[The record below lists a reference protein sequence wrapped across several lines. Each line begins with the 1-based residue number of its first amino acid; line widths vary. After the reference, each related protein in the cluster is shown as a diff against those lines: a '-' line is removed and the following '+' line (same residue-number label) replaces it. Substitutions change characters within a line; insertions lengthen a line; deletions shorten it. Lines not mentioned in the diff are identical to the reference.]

1 MTTQIE
7 EVKKAQDDWQAPV
20 NKVINAV
27 NGLLGG
33 VEPTHLANP
42 ISCINGTTVQHSDAY
57 YWKAGKYKL
66 VLLDIYNMTGSQDA
80 ITHYQSAFQ
89 VPDEIKPIVSVRMGL
104 TQDVMA
110 ADQGN
115 GNFVLW
121 AKGSAKLTELSGSV
135 LYLANN

>member
-7 EVKKAQDDWQAPV
+7 TVQKAQDDWQTPV
-20 NKVINAV
+20 NQVINAV

-42 ISCINGTTVQHSDAY
+42 ISCINGTTVQNSNAY
-57 YWKAGKYKL
+57 YWPAGKYKL
-66 VLLDIYNMTGSQDA
+66 VLLHVYSMAGNKDA
-80 ITHYQSAFQ
+80 ISHYQPAFQ
-89 VPDEIKPIVSVRMGL
+89 VPDELKPIVSVRIGL

-115 GNFVLW
+115 GKFTLW
-121 AKGSAKLTELSGSV
+121 AKDGAKLTDMSGSV